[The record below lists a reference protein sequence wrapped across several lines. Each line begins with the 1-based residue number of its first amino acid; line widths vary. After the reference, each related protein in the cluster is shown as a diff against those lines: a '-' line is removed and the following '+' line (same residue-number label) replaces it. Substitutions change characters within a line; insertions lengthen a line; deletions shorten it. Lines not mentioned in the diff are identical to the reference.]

1 MLNSECGL
9 WIHAKCLNMSTS
21 TFKCFLERL
30 TIDWTCPLCSL
41 PRLADSF
48 FLENEEIALTAEGN
62 YANELLAQP
71 NTNKMNNTPL
81 HSQENVTVNN
91 CDQREFDHFFQEGQ
105 EYSNQIVI
113 VHLNINSLQNK
124 FDELKLL
131 TEKMKSQIIFLS
143 ETKIDK
149 SYPNSQMRCEPVR
162 LNGLQHVSKR
172 QKERRW
178 WDNSLFRF

>member
-1 MLNSECGL
+1 
-9 WIHAKCLNMSTS
+9 MSTS
-21 TFKCFLERL
+21 TFKYFLERP

-91 CDQREFDHFFQEGQ
+91 CDQREFDHFFQERQ

-131 TEKMKSQIIFLS
+131 NEKMKSQIIFLS
-143 ETKIDK
+143 ET
-149 SYPNSQMRCEPVR
+149 R
-162 LNGLQHVSKR
+162 LTSPTR
-172 QKERRW
+172 TA
-178 WDNSLFRF
+178 SSP